1 MSQELSINCKG
12 KLLTLGKPLVMGVIN
27 TNDNSFYKGSRVT
40 DRDQILQKTAQMII
54 EGADIIDLGVMTSK
68 PGAQLSD
75 PNQELETIL
84 PILKII
90 KTSFSDI
97 VISVDTIHSK
107 VAEVVLNEGAS
118 IINDIT
124 GGTFDS
130 NMYGIVAAAKSPYVM
145 MHIQGL
151 PSNMQD
157 NPIYDDVVMDIS
169 KYFVSNIRKAKDA
182 GITDIILDPGFGFGK
197 TLDHNFDI
205 LRQFEVFKIFD
216 FPLLAGISRKSMI
229 WKTLDSDPEN
239 ALNGTTALNMIL
251 LQKGANILRVHDV
264 KEAVECVKL
273 YNRLKG

>member
-107 VAEVVLNEGAS
+107 VAKVVLNEGAS

-124 GGTFDS
+124 GGNFYS
-130 NMYGIVAAAKSPYVM
+130 NMYGIVADAKSPYVM

-169 KYFVSNIRKAKDA
+169 KYFVSNIKKAKDA

-216 FPLLAGISRKSMI
+216 FPLLASISRKSMI

-273 YNRLKG
+273 YNRLIG